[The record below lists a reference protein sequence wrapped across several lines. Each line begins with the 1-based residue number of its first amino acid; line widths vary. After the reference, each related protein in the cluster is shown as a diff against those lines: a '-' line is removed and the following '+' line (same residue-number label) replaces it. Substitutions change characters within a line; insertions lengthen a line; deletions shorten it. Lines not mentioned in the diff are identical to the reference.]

1 MTSLSGVSMQLK
13 SIFVIGCAVPVLVAS
28 ALGEFATNDS
38 AAVVL
43 PSELPKFPPL
53 ASSDTG
59 NFLPATNG
67 SYGFSLM
74 PVDKTCTRITEA
86 WVHRVTMRIPGR
98 SEDEGQS
105 VGTLMGFTNVPRR
118 AGSGEMRNGN
128 AVLRQ
133 ALWHDTHQPYAYYFK
148 AENAAYA
155 ELKRGKYDVQWWQE
169 GGGTNQYEFGKEEMR
184 KLGIWPEYATG
195 EWRLTSD
202 PQGYEKRFELEGG
215 QIEGVPLVFA
225 FRYHVYMKILRTKHL
240 GGAKAR
246 VCKTQRYAKVK
257 TKTIEEAFDELNRG
271 FGSRAYVDQRGLRL
285 QFDGVRYGMDGLSD
299 DWMYPVYRFFGTDS
313 SGYSNHWFVIPAM
326 ASDYFVDPARQ
337 VVNESMLT
345 RKEDGSRVVDAAKV
359 AALRIDP
366 EVYLARIEAESRV
379 RLAAECR
386 NIVGESCVVVIG
398 RLERGKV
405 AGEWEVKAE
414 QTFDFSDWFL
424 VPEFRKKQ
432 LKGPVLLSASP
443 LATTN
448 GVKVSDDESLYGY
461 GFTWELPPVY
471 ADERLGAMAARGRV
485 IVFRMRFHDEVWSER
500 RIVSWRYVPEM
511 LDEEELCQ
519 EGENDRLEFRFP
531 RRNLLSEHG
540 GETDHQDFCGPV
552 HEQLEDV
559 VKCVEEVKKRREDV
573 IKELRS
579 KPIDER
585 ISIAKGRSSER
596 GLEVEWSRAALARDP
611 EVRVRRELASS
622 PNSRNDIRLYLL
634 KNDPDEEVRVRAK
647 SAYEKNYGKLLPRK
661 EDKNH
666 K

>member
-1 MTSLSGVSMQLK
+1 
-13 SIFVIGCAVPVLVAS
+13 
-28 ALGEFATNDS
+28 
-38 AAVVL
+38 
-43 PSELPKFPPL
+43 
-53 ASSDTG
+53 
-59 NFLPATNG
+59 
-67 SYGFSLM
+67 
-74 PVDKTCTRITEA
+74 
-86 WVHRVTMRIPGR
+86 MRIPGR

-133 ALWHDTHQPYAYYFK
+133 ARWNDACQPYAYYFK

-155 ELKRGKYDVQWWQE
+155 ELKRGEYDAQWWQE

-195 EWRLTSD
+195 EWRLISS
-202 PQGYEKRFELEGG
+202 QGDEKRFELQGG
-215 QIEGVPLVFA
+215 QIEGYRLVFA
-225 FRYHVYMKILRTKHL
+225 SRYHVYMTILRTKHL
-240 GGAKAR
+240 GEAQAR

-313 SGYSNHWFVIPAM
+313 SGFSNHWFVIPAM

-366 EVYLARIEAESRV
+366 EVYLARVKAERRV
-379 RLAAECR
+379 RRAAECR

-432 LKGPVLLSASP
+432 LKGTVLLSASP

-448 GVKVSDDESLYGY
+448 GVSEDERLYGI
-461 GFTWELPPVY
+461 GVMRELPPVY
-471 ADERLGAMAARGRV
+471 ADEILPQMAARGRV
-485 IVFRMRFHDEVWSER
+485 IVFRMRFHDEVWSEF
-500 RIVSWRYVPEM
+500 RIVSWRYTPEM
-511 LDEEELCQ
+511 LDEDELC
-519 EGENDRLEFRFP
+519 EEVYNDRLEFAFP
-531 RRNLLSEHG
+531 RRNLLSATIANANYE
-540 GETDHQDFCGPV
+540 DFYGPV

-559 VKCVEEVKKRREDV
+559 VKCVEDVKKRREDV

-596 GLEVEWSRAALARDP
+596 GLEVDWSRAALAKDP
-611 EVRVRRELASS
+611 EARVRRELASS

>member
-1 MTSLSGVSMQLK
+1 MQIK

-67 SYGFSLM
+67 SYGFSLI

-105 VGTLMGFTNVPRR
+105 VGTLMGFTNVPRK

-133 ALWHDTHQPYAYYFK
+133 GRWNDTHEPPYAYYFK

-155 ELKRGKYDVQWWQE
+155 ELKRGEYDAQWWQE

-195 EWRLTSD
+195 EWRLISS
-202 PQGYEKRFELEGG
+202 QGDEKRFELQGG
-215 QIEGVPLVFA
+215 QIEGYPLVFPY
-225 FRYHVYMKILRTKHL
+225 RYHVYMTILRTKHL

-246 VCKTQRYAKVK
+246 VCMTQRYAKVK
-257 TKTIEEAFDELNRG
+257 AKTIEEAFGELNRG
-271 FGSRAYVDQRGLRL
+271 FGSRASVGQRGLRL
-285 QFDGVRYGMDGLSD
+285 QFDGVGYDMDGLSD
-299 DWMYPVYRFFGTDS
+299 DWMYPVYQFKGTDS
-313 SGYSNHWFVIPAM
+313 SGFSNHWFVIPAM
-326 ASDYFVDPARQ
+326 ASDYFVDPTRQ
-337 VVNESMLT
+337 VVNEAMLT
-345 RKEDGSRVVDAAKV
+345 RSEDGSRVVDSAKV

-366 EVYLARIEAESRV
+366 EAYLARIEAESRV

-448 GVKVSDDESLYGY
+448 GVRVSEDERLYGY
-461 GFTWELPPVY
+461 GGKQELAPVE
-471 ADERLGAMAARGRV
+471 ADERLGEMAERGKV
-485 IVFRMRFHDEVWSER
+485 IVFRMRFHDVVWSESK
-500 RIVSWRYVPEM
+500 IVSWRYAPEM
-511 LDEEELCQ
+511 LGEDELYQ
-519 EGENDRLEFRFP
+519 EGENGGQEFRFP
-531 RRNLLSEHG
+531 RRNLLSEPTIN
-540 GETDHQDFCGPV
+540 TDNEAFYGYIRV
-552 HEQLEDV
+552 QLEEV
-559 VKCVEEVKKRREDV
+559 VKCVADVKKRREDV

-596 GLEVEWSRAALARDP
+596 GLEVDWSRAALARDP
-611 EVRVRRELASS
+611 EARVRRELASS
-622 PNSRNDIRLYLL
+622 PNPSGDMLLYLL

-661 EDKNH
+661 ED
-666 K
+666 